1 MSDEDMITEGTVREI
16 LEAVKME
23 IRKEDLNLLEEER
36 RLREERERKLKY
48 ERTLNK
54 RKWESL
60 NQNIEQKS
68 RRIAQYIS
76 RSIFVVVMLLVSS
89 GALFGTIRWWG
100 N

>member
-1 MSDEDMITEGTVREI
+1 MSDEDMITKGTVREI